1 MNVLIKIL
9 VAVVMITLTLAGSAG
24 QIGSAQATAYNVME
38 DPEVLSFFYDLHYR
52 VQAEIERKRGADPA
66 AMIAFRDAALRYFG
80 LGSADF
86 DAITPVAR
94 QVATG
99 LQVFDQE
106 AVAHRDAAYAARR
119 GVDVQILT
127 RIHERRN
134 AALVQ
139 WARDMEKGLSP
150 EGRQAVRR
158 RLLELKAKIQRVP
171 LEVRK

>member
-1 MNVLIKIL
+1 MKVLMRIL
-9 VAVVMITLTLAGSAG
+9 VAVVMISLTLAGSAG
-24 QIGSAQATAYNVME
+24 QSPQATTYNVME

-66 AMIAFRDAALRYFG
+66 EMIAFRDAALRYFG

-86 DAITPVAR
+86 DAIAPVAR

-99 LQVFDQE
+99 LQAFDQE
-106 AVAHRDAAYAARR
+106 AIAHRDAAYAARR
-119 GVDVQILT
+119 GVDVQTLT

-139 WARDMEKGLSP
+139 WAKDMDRGLSP
-150 EGRQAVRR
+150 EGRQAVRM